1 MDVPEDF
8 YTKYS
13 WAVSSDAD
21 LVHGATGTNN
31 ALGVASPEEK
41 GRSVGVFLIQP
52 SHEYLNGG
60 ARALSLVGCG
70 GGGEREG
77 GGMVH
82 HCRGRG
88 RGRGRNV
95 AAWQVHRMLR
105 LPHIKIRSQHAFSF
119 MGPARTTTS
128 TRQWP
133 HWGGES

>member
-1 MDVPEDF
+1 VDVPEDF

-60 ARALSLVGCG
+60 ARALSLVGWG

-77 GGMVH
+77 AWSTTVGDVDADADVTLL
-82 HCRGRG
+82 RGRSI
-88 RGRGRNV
+88 
-95 AAWQVHRMLR
+95 AC
-105 LPHIKIRSQHAFSF
+105 
-119 MGPARTTTS
+119 
-128 TRQWP
+128 
-133 HWGGES
+133 